1 MDAKQ
6 LVSKY
11 KDNLIE
17 DLMGLLSIDSVK
29 GETSKDA
36 PVGQGPKEA
45 LEFMMKLGEKANLP
59 TKIVENL
66 AGHIEFGSGEDLF
79 GVLGHVDV
87 VPPGKGWTSEP
98 FQPVIKNN
106 EIIARGVQD
115 DKGPTM
121 AAFYALKILHS
132 EGYKFNQRVRLIV
145 GTDEESDW
153 ECTEAYFK
161 SEEMPSAGFSP
172 DAEFP
177 VIHGEKGITSFN
189 IVQSN
194 LEDEFIDSDIELK
207 AFISGERYNM
217 VPESAEAKLKVLT
230 NMSAI
235 IQSFEGF
242 IRKTGNAGK
251 YEIDGGF
258 LMLELSGKSAH
269 GSTPQEGVNAGLELL
284 KFLNEIAI
292 DVHGKQFVTFAQDYM
307 IGNFTGEQFNMAHHH
322 DEMGDVSVN
331 TGMINYTEVDGGIF
345 GVNLRY
351 PSGLDF
357 KEGMTNLAEKIKE
370 KGFSIE
376 DINDQE
382 PHYVDKNDPL
392 VLKLIESYR
401 KHTDDD
407 REAFTIGGGTYARTL
422 KTGVAFGAMFKNT
435 VDTMHQKDERMN
447 IDELML
453 ATAIYLEALYSTCI
467 EGDVDE
473 N

>member
-1 MDAKQ
+1 MDAKH

-11 KDNLIE
+11 KDDLIN
-17 DLMGLLSIDSVK
+17 DLIGLLSIDSVK
-29 GETSKDA
+29 GEAVKDA
-36 PVGQGPKEA
+36 PVGAGPKKA
-45 LEFMMKLGEKANLP
+45 LEFMIDLGVKEGLP
-59 TKIVENL
+59 VKTVDNL
-66 AGHIEFGSGEDLF
+66 AGHIEFGEGKDLF

-87 VPPGKGWTSEP
+87 VPAGKGWTSEP
-98 FQPVIKNN
+98 FEPVIKNN

-121 AAFYALKILHS
+121 AAYYALKILHN

-153 ECTEAYFK
+153 QCTDAYFK
-161 SEEMPSAGFSP
+161 SEEMPGAGFSP

-177 VIHGEKGITSFN
+177 VIHGEKGITTFN

-194 LEDEFIDSDIELK
+194 LDDEYTDSDIELK

-217 VPESAEAKLKVLT
+217 VPESAEAKLKVLSQ
-230 NMSAI
+230 MSSI
-235 IQSFEGF
+235 IQAYEGF
-242 IRKTGNAGK
+242 IRKTGLDGK

-258 LMLELSGKSAH
+258 LKLELSGKSAH
-269 GSTPQEGVNAGLELL
+269 GSMPEEGVNAGTELL
-284 KFLNEIAI
+284 KFLSEVELDKNGSE
-292 DVHGKQFVTFAQDYM
+292 FVKFAGEYITD
-307 IGNFTGEQFNMAHHH
+307 NLTGEEFNMAHTHE
-322 DEMGDVSVN
+322 EMGSVSVN

-351 PSGLDF
+351 PEGLDF
-357 KEGMTNLAEKIKE
+357 DAGIKALEEAVKES
-370 KGFSIE
+370 GFTIE
-376 DINDQE
+376 DISNQV
-382 PHYVDKNDPL
+382 PHYVDKNNPL
-392 VLKLIESYR
+392 VLKLIDSYR

-422 KTGVAFGAMFKNT
+422 ETGVAFGAMFKNT

-453 ATAIYLEALYSTCI
+453 ATAIYLEALYAVCI
-467 EGDVDE
+467 EQ
-473 N
+473 

>member
-11 KDNLIE
+11 KDDLIN
-17 DLMGLLSIDSVK
+17 DLIGLLSIDSVK
-29 GETSKDA
+29 GESVKDA
-36 PVGQGPKEA
+36 PVGEGPKKA
-45 LEFMMKLGEKANLP
+45 LEFMIELGAKEGLP
-59 TKIVENL
+59 TKTVDNL
-66 AGHIEFGSGEDLF
+66 AGHIEFGEGKDLF

-87 VPPGKGWTSEP
+87 VPAGKGWTSDP
-98 FQPVIKNN
+98 FEPVIKNN

-121 AAFYALKILHS
+121 AAYYALKILHN
-132 EGYKFNQRVRLIV
+132 EGYKFNQRVRLII

-153 ECTEAYFK
+153 QCTDAYFQ
-161 SEEMPSAGFSP
+161 SEEMPGAGFSP

-194 LEDEFIDSDIELK
+194 LDDEYSDTDIELK

-230 NMSAI
+230 QMSSI
-235 IQSFEGF
+235 IQAYEGF
-242 IRKTGNAGK
+242 IRKTGNEGK

-258 LMLELSGKSAH
+258 LKLELSGKSAH
-269 GSTPQEGVNAGLELL
+269 GSTPEEGINAGTELL
-284 KFLNEIAI
+284 KFLSEIELDAN
-292 DVHGKQFVTFAQDYM
+292 GSQFVEFAQKYI
-307 IGNFTGEQFNMAHHH
+307 IGNLTGEQFNMSHHH
-322 DEMGDVSVN
+322 EEMGYVSVN

-351 PSGLDF
+351 PAGLDF
-357 KEGMTNLAEKIKE
+357 DAGIKNLEEKIKE
-370 KGFSIE
+370 TGFTLE
-376 DINDQE
+376 DISDQK
-382 PHYVDKNDPL
+382 PHYVDKNNPL
-392 VLKLIESYR
+392 VLKLLESYR

-422 KTGVAFGAMFKNT
+422 ETGVAFGAMFKDT

-453 ATAIYLEALYSTCI
+453 ATAIYLEALYNTCV
-467 EGDVDE
+467 EK
-473 N
+473 

>member
-6 LVSKY
+6 LVNKY
-11 KDNLIE
+11 SDALIE
-17 DLMGLLSIDSVK
+17 DLIGVLSIDSVK
-29 GETSKDA
+29 GTTEPDA

-45 LEFMMKLGEKANLP
+45 LMFMMALGEKENLP
-59 TKIVENL
+59 TKVIDNL
-66 AGHIEFGSGEDLF
+66 AGHIEFGTGTDLF

-87 VPPGKGWTSEP
+87 VPPGKGWTSDP
-98 FQPVIKNN
+98 FKPVIKNN

-121 AAFYALKILHS
+121 AAFYALKILHN
-132 EGYKFNQRVRLIV
+132 EGYEFNQRVRLII

-153 ECTEAYFK
+153 QCTEAYFN

-172 DAEFP
+172 DAAFP
-177 VIHGEKGITSFN
+177 VIHGEKGISTFN
-189 IVQSN
+189 IVQTS

-217 VPESAEAKLKVLT
+217 VPESAEAKLQVLT

-235 IQSFEGF
+235 IQAFEGF
-242 IRKTGNAGK
+242 IRKSGNAGT

-258 LMLELSGKSAH
+258 LKLELSGKSAH

-284 KFLNEIAI
+284 KFLNEIKLDA
-292 DVHGKQFVTFAQDYM
+292 HAKQFVSFAHDY
-307 IGNFTGEQFNMAHHH
+307 IVDNFTGEQFDMSHHH
-322 DEMGDVSVN
+322 SEMGDVSVN

-351 PSGLDF
+351 PTGLDF
-357 KEGMTNLAEKIKE
+357 NKGLNDFTEKIKNS
-370 KGFSIE
+370 GFSIE
-376 DINDQE
+376 DISNQV

-407 REAFTIGGGTYARTL
+407 SEAFTIGGGTYARTL
-422 KTGVAFGAMFKNT
+422 KTGVAFGAMFKDS

-447 IDELML
+447 IDELLL
-453 ATAIYLEALYSTCI
+453 ATTIYLEALYSICVK
-467 EGDVDE
+467 G
-473 N
+473 NR

>member
-1 MDAKQ
+1 MDAQ
-6 LVSKY
+6 SLVSKY
-11 KDNLIE
+11 KDDLID
-17 DLMGLLSIDSVK
+17 DLIGLLSIDSVK
-29 GETSKDA
+29 GEPVKDA
-36 PVGQGPKEA
+36 PVGEGPKKA
-45 LEFMMKLGEKANLP
+45 LEYMIDLGGKAGLP
-59 TKIVENL
+59 TKVVDNL
-66 AGHIEFGSGEDLF
+66 AGHIEFGAGEKLF

-87 VPPGKGWTSEP
+87 VPAGKGWTSQP
-98 FQPVIKNN
+98 FEPVIANN

-121 AAFYALKILHS
+121 AAYYALKILHN

-153 ECTEAYFK
+153 QCTEAYFK
-161 SEEMPSAGFSP
+161 SEEMPDAGFSP

-189 IVQSN
+189 IVQSH
-194 LEDEFIDSDIELK
+194 LDDEYIESDIELK

-230 NMSAI
+230 QMSSI
-235 IQSFEGF
+235 IQAYEGF
-242 IRKTGNAGK
+242 IRKTGNTGT

-258 LMLELSGKSAH
+258 LKLELSGKSAH
-269 GSTPQEGVNAGLELL
+269 GSTPEEGVNAGTELL
-284 KFLNEIAI
+284 KFLGEIELDANAR
-292 DVHGKQFVTFAQDYM
+292 QFVSFAQNY
-307 IGNFTGEQFNMAHHH
+307 ITGNLSGEQFNMAHHH
-322 DEMGDVSVN
+322 EEMGNVSVN

-351 PSGLDF
+351 PTGLDF
-357 KEGMTNLAEKIKE
+357 DKGIKNLQEIIKE
-370 KGFSIE
+370 TGFTIE
-376 DINDQE
+376 DISDQK

-392 VLKLIESYR
+392 VLTLLESYQ

-422 KTGVAFGAMFKNT
+422 ETGVAFGAMFKNT
-435 VDTMHQKDERMN
+435 TDTMHQKDERMN

-453 ATAIYLEALYSTCI
+453 ATAIYLEALYNICVVKT
-467 EGDVDE
+467 EV
-473 N
+473 